1 MRKFKISV
9 LLKLGFYCLFLSIG
23 LEMQARKFVHPGILH
38 TTKSIERMRAQIA
51 DKEYPAYGSFE
62 LLKSHH
68 CSQADYQPFG
78 PFEII
83 SRDGEFRHTKSK
95 MEQDFSAVYQNAL
108 MWVLTGEKTHAEKSL
123 ELLLGYAGTLKRIP
137 ETNDAPLLVGLE
149 GLKIIYATE
158 ILRHT
163 YKKMTV
169 VQFNE
174 ISRMIREVFLPV
186 MENFYHR
193 KPYTNGNWGP
203 IVTKAYMAAAI
214 LWDNEEMYNKAVDF
228 YLHANDN
235 GTIAH
240 YISGDTG
247 QIQES
252 GRDQGHSMLGI
263 GALATVCEIAWQQGD
278 DLYSA
283 LDNRLMKGFEYVAKY
298 NLGYNVPFAVWK
310 DVTGKYSNWTE
321 ISNKGRG
328 RYMPIFEMTYNHFVI
343 RKGMQMPYTEQ
354 VLRQIRPEG
363 YDRDQP
369 AFGSL
374 LFNEAGTKKNYVDL
388 VNPFVDS
395 HRSRWFFFSSACRP
409 FGMVSLSPDTDT
421 EHSWGSGYLY
431 DSKQIRCFSH
441 VHNWQMSGVAVM
453 PTVGEFK
460 GHLGMNAYQSAF
472 THDGEIAK
480 PGYHKVKLTDYDITA
495 ELTSTMRVGFH
506 CYTFPKSDASYILFD
521 TGAFLAHG
529 PTAYSE
535 VWKVSDKEIAGWE
548 MMERTGRRPKDTPVY
563 FYAQLSKP
571 MDKVVSWREGRIESN
586 SNPERI
592 SGKNAGMAVRFKT
605 EKDEK
610 VMLKVAISYVSVEQ
624 ARKNML
630 TELSGWDFEQVKQS
644 SFSEWNDWLGRI
656 EVEGGSREQQIKL
669 YTDLWHALLGRHVV
683 SDADGHYMDMTSD
696 FPRIRQIPLGEDG
709 KPLYNHHNFDAWWGS
724 HWSLNI
730 LWSMAYPEVMDN
742 FCNTMID
749 MYQNGGLIPRGPSG
763 GNYTYVMIGDPAV
776 SFFASAYNKGIRN
789 YDAELAYEG
798 LRKNAFVGG
807 IRDHAGYEHSKTAYS
822 GGMKYYEEWG
832 YVPDGRKDVEGMH
845 TTGASMTL
853 EYAYQDWCLAQMAK
867 TMGKLQDYEF
877 FMKRSKNYR
886 NLWNPE
892 SGYMQP
898 RGEDGNWLPYF
909 DPLELTEKGGFCES
923 NSAIYSHYVPHDM
936 AGLIE
941 LYGGADQYV
950 KRLNANFEKS
960 ESYGFFRSNKTKEG
974 NWTDYGNQPGTGM
987 AHLFSYAGAPWL
999 TQKWVR
1005 KVKAAYCDV
1014 TPYGG
1019 YRDDEDQ
1026 GQMGALG
1033 VLMAIGLFEV
1043 DGGCAEKPFYE
1054 ITSPLFDKVTIHL
1067 DNRYYSGKTFQ
1078 IITKGNSTD
1087 VFSITHPGDEEY
1099 KPAVQQAQMIIPVKN
1114 TEGQQ
1119 QYIKFAT
1126 LPDIKRGTK
1135 YVSLSAVSSCG
1146 LPVDFYVESGP
1157 AYVDGNRLILTAI
1170 PPKTTYP
1177 VKVTVIAWQYGKNS
1191 DPKIKTAEPV
1201 KQTFYIR

>member
-776 SFFASAYNKGIRN
+776 SFFASAYNKGIRH

-1087 VFSITHPGDEEY
+1087 NMYIQNASLNGKKWNKCWFYHEDFIKGGTLELKLGAKPNKKWGVEE
-1099 KPAVQQAQMIIPVKN
+1099 
-1114 TEGQQ
+1114 
-1119 QYIKFAT
+1119 
-1126 LPDIKRGTK
+1126 LPPSFI
-1135 YVSLSAVSSCG
+1135 SS
-1146 LPVDFYVESGP
+1146 
-1157 AYVDGNRLILTAI
+1157 
-1170 PPKTTYP
+1170 K
-1177 VKVTVIAWQYGKNS
+1177 
-1191 DPKIKTAEPV
+1191 
-1201 KQTFYIR
+1201 

>member
-214 LWDNEEMYNKAVDF
+214 LWDNEEMYNKVVDF

-624 ARKNML
+624 ACKNML

-853 EYAYQDWCLAQMAK
+853 EYAYQDWCLTQMAK

-1087 VFSITHPGDEEY
+1087 NMYIQNASLNGKKWNKCWFYHEDFIKGGTLELKLGAKPNKKWGVEE
-1099 KPAVQQAQMIIPVKN
+1099 
-1114 TEGQQ
+1114 
-1119 QYIKFAT
+1119 
-1126 LPDIKRGTK
+1126 LPPSFI
-1135 YVSLSAVSSCG
+1135 SS
-1146 LPVDFYVESGP
+1146 
-1157 AYVDGNRLILTAI
+1157 
-1170 PPKTTYP
+1170 K
-1177 VKVTVIAWQYGKNS
+1177 
-1191 DPKIKTAEPV
+1191 
-1201 KQTFYIR
+1201 

>member
-328 RYMPIFEMTYNHFVI
+328 RYMPIFEMAYNHFVI

-867 TMGKLQDYEF
+867 TMGRLQDYEF

-898 RGEDGNWLPYF
+898 RGEDGNWLPCF

-941 LYGGADQYV
+941 PYGGADQYV

-1087 VFSITHPGDEEY
+1087 NMYIQNASLNGKKWNKCWFYHEDFIKGGTLELKLGAKPNKKWGVEE
-1099 KPAVQQAQMIIPVKN
+1099 
-1114 TEGQQ
+1114 
-1119 QYIKFAT
+1119 
-1126 LPDIKRGTK
+1126 LPPSFI
-1135 YVSLSAVSSCG
+1135 SS
-1146 LPVDFYVESGP
+1146 
-1157 AYVDGNRLILTAI
+1157 
-1170 PPKTTYP
+1170 K
-1177 VKVTVIAWQYGKNS
+1177 
-1191 DPKIKTAEPV
+1191 
-1201 KQTFYIR
+1201 

>member
-506 CYTFPKSDASYILFD
+506 CCTFPKSDASYILFD

-1087 VFSITHPGDEEY
+1087 NMYIQNASLNGKKWNKCWFYHEDFIKGGTLELKLGAKPNKKWGVEE
-1099 KPAVQQAQMIIPVKN
+1099 
-1114 TEGQQ
+1114 
-1119 QYIKFAT
+1119 
-1126 LPDIKRGTK
+1126 LPPSFI
-1135 YVSLSAVSSCG
+1135 SS
-1146 LPVDFYVESGP
+1146 
-1157 AYVDGNRLILTAI
+1157 
-1170 PPKTTYP
+1170 K
-1177 VKVTVIAWQYGKNS
+1177 
-1191 DPKIKTAEPV
+1191 
-1201 KQTFYIR
+1201 

>member
-974 NWTDYGNQPGTGM
+974 NWTDYGNQPGTGK

-1087 VFSITHPGDEEY
+1087 NMYIQNASLNGKKWNKCWFYHEDFIKGGTLELKLGAKPNKKWGVEE
-1099 KPAVQQAQMIIPVKN
+1099 
-1114 TEGQQ
+1114 
-1119 QYIKFAT
+1119 
-1126 LPDIKRGTK
+1126 LPPSFI
-1135 YVSLSAVSSCG
+1135 SS
-1146 LPVDFYVESGP
+1146 
-1157 AYVDGNRLILTAI
+1157 
-1170 PPKTTYP
+1170 K
-1177 VKVTVIAWQYGKNS
+1177 
-1191 DPKIKTAEPV
+1191 
-1201 KQTFYIR
+1201 

>member
-730 LWSMAYPEVMDN
+730 LWSMAYPKVMDN

-1087 VFSITHPGDEEY
+1087 NMYIQNASLNGKKWNKCWFYHEDFIKGGTLELKLGAKPNKKWGVEE
-1099 KPAVQQAQMIIPVKN
+1099 
-1114 TEGQQ
+1114 
-1119 QYIKFAT
+1119 
-1126 LPDIKRGTK
+1126 LPPSFI
-1135 YVSLSAVSSCG
+1135 SS
-1146 LPVDFYVESGP
+1146 
-1157 AYVDGNRLILTAI
+1157 
-1170 PPKTTYP
+1170 K
-1177 VKVTVIAWQYGKNS
+1177 
-1191 DPKIKTAEPV
+1191 
-1201 KQTFYIR
+1201 

>member
-936 AGLIE
+936 TGLIE
-941 LYGGADQYV
+941 LYGGADKYIE
-950 KRLNANFEKS
+950 RLNANFEKS
-960 ESYGFFRSNKTKEG
+960 EPYGFFRSNKTKEG

-1087 VFSITHPGDEEY
+1087 NMYIQNASLNGKKWNKCWFYHEDFIKGGTLELKLGAKPNKKWGVEE
-1099 KPAVQQAQMIIPVKN
+1099 
-1114 TEGQQ
+1114 
-1119 QYIKFAT
+1119 
-1126 LPDIKRGTK
+1126 LPPSFI
-1135 YVSLSAVSSCG
+1135 SS
-1146 LPVDFYVESGP
+1146 
-1157 AYVDGNRLILTAI
+1157 
-1170 PPKTTYP
+1170 K
-1177 VKVTVIAWQYGKNS
+1177 
-1191 DPKIKTAEPV
+1191 
-1201 KQTFYIR
+1201 

>member
-263 GALATVCEIAWQQGD
+263 GALSTVCEIAWQQGD

-298 NLGYNVPFAVWK
+298 NLWYNVPFAVWK

-328 RYMPIFEMTYNHFVI
+328 RYMPIFEMAYNHFVI

-898 RGEDGNWLPYF
+898 RGEDGNWLPCF

-1087 VFSITHPGDEEY
+1087 N
-1099 KPAVQQAQMIIPVKN
+1099 M
-1114 TEGQQ
+1114 
-1119 QYIKFAT
+1119 YIQNASLNGKKWNKCWFYHE
-1126 LPDIKRGTK
+1126 DFIKG
-1135 YVSLSAVSSCG
+1135 G
-1146 LPVDFYVESGP
+1146 LWS
-1157 AYVDGNRLILTAI
+1157 
-1170 PPKTTYP
+1170 
-1177 VKVTVIAWQYGKNS
+1177 
-1191 DPKIKTAEPV
+1191 
-1201 KQTFYIR
+1201 

>member
-149 GLKIIYATE
+149 GLKIIYDTE

-395 HRSRWFFFSSACRP
+395 HRSRCFFFSSACRP

-742 FCNTMID
+742 FCNTMTD

-1087 VFSITHPGDEEY
+1087 NMYIQNASLNGKKWNKCWFYHEDFIKGGTLELKLGAKPNKKWGVEE
-1099 KPAVQQAQMIIPVKN
+1099 
-1114 TEGQQ
+1114 
-1119 QYIKFAT
+1119 
-1126 LPDIKRGTK
+1126 LPPSFI
-1135 YVSLSAVSSCG
+1135 SS
-1146 LPVDFYVESGP
+1146 
-1157 AYVDGNRLILTAI
+1157 
-1170 PPKTTYP
+1170 K
-1177 VKVTVIAWQYGKNS
+1177 
-1191 DPKIKTAEPV
+1191 
-1201 KQTFYIR
+1201 

>member
-321 ISNKGRG
+321 ISNKGGG

-1087 VFSITHPGDEEY
+1087 NMYIQNASLNGKKWNKCWFYHEDFIKGGTLELKLGAKPNKKWGVEE
-1099 KPAVQQAQMIIPVKN
+1099 
-1114 TEGQQ
+1114 
-1119 QYIKFAT
+1119 
-1126 LPDIKRGTK
+1126 LPPSFI
-1135 YVSLSAVSSCG
+1135 SS
-1146 LPVDFYVESGP
+1146 
-1157 AYVDGNRLILTAI
+1157 
-1170 PPKTTYP
+1170 K
-1177 VKVTVIAWQYGKNS
+1177 
-1191 DPKIKTAEPV
+1191 
-1201 KQTFYIR
+1201 

>member
-328 RYMPIFEMTYNHFVI
+328 RYMPIFEMAYNHFVI

-867 TMGKLQDYEF
+867 TMGRLQDYEF

-898 RGEDGNWLPYF
+898 RGEDGNWLPCF

-950 KRLNANFEKS
+950 QRLNANFEKS

-1067 DNRYYSGKTFQ
+1067 DNRYYSEKTFQ

-1087 VFSITHPGDEEY
+1087 NMYIQNASLNGKKWNKCWFYHEDFIKGGTLELKLGAKPNKKWGVEE
-1099 KPAVQQAQMIIPVKN
+1099 
-1114 TEGQQ
+1114 
-1119 QYIKFAT
+1119 
-1126 LPDIKRGTK
+1126 LPPSFI
-1135 YVSLSAVSSCG
+1135 SS
-1146 LPVDFYVESGP
+1146 
-1157 AYVDGNRLILTAI
+1157 
-1170 PPKTTYP
+1170 K
-1177 VKVTVIAWQYGKNS
+1177 
-1191 DPKIKTAEPV
+1191 
-1201 KQTFYIR
+1201 

>member
-1 MRKFKISV
+1 MRKLKISV
-9 LLKLGFYCLFLSIG
+9 LLKVGFFCLFLSIG

-95 MEQDFSAVYQNAL
+95 MEQDFSAIYQNAL

-247 QIQES
+247 QIQKS

-328 RYMPIFEMTYNHFVI
+328 RYMPIFEMAYNHFVI

-892 SGYMQP
+892 SGYMQS
-898 RGEDGNWLPYF
+898 RGEDGNWLPCF

-1087 VFSITHPGDEEY
+1087 NMYIQNASLNGKKWNKCWFYHEDFIKGGTLELKLGAKPNKKWGVEE
-1099 KPAVQQAQMIIPVKN
+1099 
-1114 TEGQQ
+1114 
-1119 QYIKFAT
+1119 
-1126 LPDIKRGTK
+1126 LPPSFI
-1135 YVSLSAVSSCG
+1135 SS
-1146 LPVDFYVESGP
+1146 
-1157 AYVDGNRLILTAI
+1157 
-1170 PPKTTYP
+1170 K
-1177 VKVTVIAWQYGKNS
+1177 
-1191 DPKIKTAEPV
+1191 
-1201 KQTFYIR
+1201 

>member
-669 YTDLWHALLGRHVV
+669 YTDLWHALLGRYVV

-1087 VFSITHPGDEEY
+1087 NMYIQNASLNGKKWNKCWFYHEDFIKGGTLELKLGAKPNKKWGVEE
-1099 KPAVQQAQMIIPVKN
+1099 
-1114 TEGQQ
+1114 
-1119 QYIKFAT
+1119 
-1126 LPDIKRGTK
+1126 LPPSFI
-1135 YVSLSAVSSCG
+1135 SS
-1146 LPVDFYVESGP
+1146 
-1157 AYVDGNRLILTAI
+1157 
-1170 PPKTTYP
+1170 K
-1177 VKVTVIAWQYGKNS
+1177 
-1191 DPKIKTAEPV
+1191 
-1201 KQTFYIR
+1201 

>member
-441 VHNWQMSGVAVM
+441 VRNWQMSGVAVM

-1087 VFSITHPGDEEY
+1087 NMYIQNASLNGKKWNKCWFYHEDFIKGGTLELKLGAKPNKKWGVEE
-1099 KPAVQQAQMIIPVKN
+1099 
-1114 TEGQQ
+1114 
-1119 QYIKFAT
+1119 
-1126 LPDIKRGTK
+1126 LPPSFI
-1135 YVSLSAVSSCG
+1135 SS
-1146 LPVDFYVESGP
+1146 
-1157 AYVDGNRLILTAI
+1157 
-1170 PPKTTYP
+1170 K
-1177 VKVTVIAWQYGKNS
+1177 
-1191 DPKIKTAEPV
+1191 
-1201 KQTFYIR
+1201 

>member
-630 TELSGWDFEQVKQS
+630 TELSRWDFEQVKQS

-1087 VFSITHPGDEEY
+1087 NMYIQNASLNGKKWNKCWFYHEDFIKGGTLELKLGAKPNKKWGVEE
-1099 KPAVQQAQMIIPVKN
+1099 
-1114 TEGQQ
+1114 
-1119 QYIKFAT
+1119 
-1126 LPDIKRGTK
+1126 LPPSFI
-1135 YVSLSAVSSCG
+1135 SS
-1146 LPVDFYVESGP
+1146 
-1157 AYVDGNRLILTAI
+1157 
-1170 PPKTTYP
+1170 K
-1177 VKVTVIAWQYGKNS
+1177 
-1191 DPKIKTAEPV
+1191 
-1201 KQTFYIR
+1201 

>member
-1 MRKFKISV
+1 MRKLKISV
-9 LLKLGFYCLFLSIG
+9 LLKVGFYCLFLSIG

-78 PFEII
+78 PFEVI

-108 MWVLTGEKTHAEKSL
+108 MWVLTGEKAHAEKSL

-158 ILRHT
+158 MLRHT

-174 ISRMIREVFLPV
+174 ISRMIRNVFLPV

-214 LWDNEEMYNKAVDF
+214 LWDNEEMYDKAIDF

-235 GTIAH
+235 RTIAH
-240 YISGDTG
+240 YISGNTG

-321 ISNKGRG
+321 ISDKGRG
-328 RYMPIFEMTYNHFVI
+328 RYMPVFEMVYNHFVI
-343 RKGMQMPYTEQ
+343 RKGMQMPYTEK
-354 VLRQIRPEG
+354 VLQQIRPEG

-374 LFNEAGTKKNYVDL
+374 LFNEARTKKNYVDL

-529 PTAYSE
+529 STAYSE

-605 EKDEK
+605 EKNEK

-630 TELSGWDFEQVKQS
+630 AELSGWDFEQVKQS
-644 SFSEWNDWLGRI
+644 SFSEWNDWLGKI

-683 SDADGHYMDMTSD
+683 SDADGHYMDMTAD
-696 FPRIRQIPLGEDG
+696 FPRIRQIPLGDEG

-724 HWSLNI
+724 HWSLDI
-730 LWSMAYPEVMDN
+730 LWSMAYPEVMDD

-749 MYQNGGLIPRGPSG
+749 MYRNGGLIPRGPSG
-763 GNYTYVMIGDPAV
+763 GNYTYVMIGDPAA

-789 YDAELAYEG
+789 YNAELAYEG

-807 IRDHAGYEHSKTAYS
+807 IRDHAGYEHSKTAHS
-822 GGMKYYEEWG
+822 GGMKYYEERG

-898 RGEDGNWLPYF
+898 RGEDGNWLPCF

-941 LYGGADQYV
+941 LYGGAGQYI

-960 ESYGFFRSNKTKEG
+960 EPYGFFRSNKTKEG

-1005 KVKAAYCDV
+1005 KVKAAYSDV

-1087 VFSITHPGDEEY
+1087 NMYIQNASLNGKKWNKCWFYHEDFIKGGTLELKLGAKPNKKWGVEE
-1099 KPAVQQAQMIIPVKN
+1099 
-1114 TEGQQ
+1114 
-1119 QYIKFAT
+1119 
-1126 LPDIKRGTK
+1126 LPPSFI
-1135 YVSLSAVSSCG
+1135 SS
-1146 LPVDFYVESGP
+1146 
-1157 AYVDGNRLILTAI
+1157 
-1170 PPKTTYP
+1170 K
-1177 VKVTVIAWQYGKNS
+1177 
-1191 DPKIKTAEPV
+1191 
-1201 KQTFYIR
+1201 

>member
-214 LWDNEEMYNKAVDF
+214 LWYNEEMYNKAVDF

-328 RYMPIFEMTYNHFVI
+328 RYMPIFEMAYNHFVI

-571 MDKVVSWREGRIESN
+571 MDEIVSWREGRLEPD

-605 EKDEK
+605 RNDEK

-630 TELSGWDFEQVKQS
+630 AELPGWDFEQVKQA

-867 TMGKLQDYEF
+867 TMGRLQDYEF

-898 RGEDGNWLPYF
+898 RGEDGNWLPCF

-1087 VFSITHPGDEEY
+1087 NMYIQNASLNGKKWNKCWFYHEDFIKGGTLELKLGAKPNKKWGVEE
-1099 KPAVQQAQMIIPVKN
+1099 
-1114 TEGQQ
+1114 
-1119 QYIKFAT
+1119 
-1126 LPDIKRGTK
+1126 LPPSFI
-1135 YVSLSAVSSCG
+1135 SS
-1146 LPVDFYVESGP
+1146 
-1157 AYVDGNRLILTAI
+1157 
-1170 PPKTTYP
+1170 K
-1177 VKVTVIAWQYGKNS
+1177 
-1191 DPKIKTAEPV
+1191 
-1201 KQTFYIR
+1201 

>member
-1 MRKFKISV
+1 MIPENNRLQRIFFI
-9 LLKLGFYCLFLSIG
+9 FIG
-23 LEMQARKFVHPGILH
+23 LIL
-38 TTKSIERMRAQIA
+38 TCRTFGMDIC
-51 DKEYPAYGSFE
+51 DK
-62 LLKSHH
+62 
-68 CSQADYQPFG
+68 
-78 PFEII
+78 
-83 SRDGEFRHTKSK
+83 
-95 MEQDFSAVYQNAL
+95 
-108 MWVLTGEKTHAEKSL
+108 
-123 ELLLGYAGTLKRIP
+123 
-137 ETNDAPLLVGLE
+137 
-149 GLKIIYATE
+149 
-158 ILRHT
+158 
-163 YKKMTV
+163 
-169 VQFNE
+169 
-174 ISRMIREVFLPV
+174 
-186 MENFYHR
+186 
-193 KPYTNGNWGP
+193 
-203 IVTKAYMAAAI
+203 
-214 LWDNEEMYNKAVDF
+214 VDE
-228 YLHANDN
+228 D
-235 GTIAH
+235 
-240 YISGDTG
+240 
-247 QIQES
+247 
-252 GRDQGHSMLGI
+252 
-263 GALATVCEIAWQQGD
+263 
-278 DLYSA
+278 
-283 LDNRLMKGFEYVAKY
+283 
-298 NLGYNVPFAVWK
+298 
-310 DVTGKYSNWTE
+310 
-321 ISNKGRG
+321 
-328 RYMPIFEMTYNHFVI
+328 
-343 RKGMQMPYTEQ
+343 
-354 VLRQIRPEG
+354 
-363 YDRDQP
+363 
-369 AFGSL
+369 
-374 LFNEAGTKKNYVDL
+374 KNYIDL

-867 TMGKLQDYEF
+867 IMGRLQDYEF

-898 RGEDGNWLPYF
+898 RGEDGNWLPCF

-1087 VFSITHPGDEEY
+1087 NMYIQNASLNGKKWNKCWFYHEDFIKGGTLELKLGAKPNKKWGVEE
-1099 KPAVQQAQMIIPVKN
+1099 
-1114 TEGQQ
+1114 
-1119 QYIKFAT
+1119 
-1126 LPDIKRGTK
+1126 LPPSFI
-1135 YVSLSAVSSCG
+1135 SS
-1146 LPVDFYVESGP
+1146 
-1157 AYVDGNRLILTAI
+1157 
-1170 PPKTTYP
+1170 K
-1177 VKVTVIAWQYGKNS
+1177 
-1191 DPKIKTAEPV
+1191 
-1201 KQTFYIR
+1201 

>member
-1087 VFSITHPGDEEY
+1087 NMYIQNASLNGKKWNKCWFYHEDFIKGGTLELKLGAKPSKKWGVEE
-1099 KPAVQQAQMIIPVKN
+1099 
-1114 TEGQQ
+1114 
-1119 QYIKFAT
+1119 
-1126 LPDIKRGTK
+1126 LPPSFI
-1135 YVSLSAVSSCG
+1135 SS
-1146 LPVDFYVESGP
+1146 
-1157 AYVDGNRLILTAI
+1157 
-1170 PPKTTYP
+1170 K
-1177 VKVTVIAWQYGKNS
+1177 
-1191 DPKIKTAEPV
+1191 
-1201 KQTFYIR
+1201 

>member
-898 RGEDGNWLPYF
+898 RGEGGNWLPYF

-1087 VFSITHPGDEEY
+1087 NMYIQNASLNGKKWNKCWFYHEDFIKGGTLELKLGAKPNKKWGVEE
-1099 KPAVQQAQMIIPVKN
+1099 
-1114 TEGQQ
+1114 
-1119 QYIKFAT
+1119 
-1126 LPDIKRGTK
+1126 LPPSFI
-1135 YVSLSAVSSCG
+1135 SS
-1146 LPVDFYVESGP
+1146 
-1157 AYVDGNRLILTAI
+1157 
-1170 PPKTTYP
+1170 K
-1177 VKVTVIAWQYGKNS
+1177 
-1191 DPKIKTAEPV
+1191 
-1201 KQTFYIR
+1201 

>member
-95 MEQDFSAVYQNAL
+95 MEKDFSAVYQNAL

-409 FGMVSLSPDTDT
+409 FGMVSLSPDKDT

-1087 VFSITHPGDEEY
+1087 NMYIQNASLNGKKWNKCWFYHEDFIKGGTLELKLGAKPNKKWGVEE
-1099 KPAVQQAQMIIPVKN
+1099 
-1114 TEGQQ
+1114 
-1119 QYIKFAT
+1119 
-1126 LPDIKRGTK
+1126 LPPSFI
-1135 YVSLSAVSSCG
+1135 SS
-1146 LPVDFYVESGP
+1146 
-1157 AYVDGNRLILTAI
+1157 
-1170 PPKTTYP
+1170 K
-1177 VKVTVIAWQYGKNS
+1177 
-1191 DPKIKTAEPV
+1191 
-1201 KQTFYIR
+1201 

>member
-409 FGMVSLSPDTDT
+409 FGMVSLSPDADT

-1078 IITKGNSTD
+1078 IITKGNSTVPTSMLRD
-1087 VFSITHPGDEEY
+1087 
-1099 KPAVQQAQMIIPVKN
+1099 
-1114 TEGQQ
+1114 
-1119 QYIKFAT
+1119 
-1126 LPDIKRGTK
+1126 
-1135 YVSLSAVSSCG
+1135 
-1146 LPVDFYVESGP
+1146 
-1157 AYVDGNRLILTAI
+1157 
-1170 PPKTTYP
+1170 
-1177 VKVTVIAWQYGKNS
+1177 
-1191 DPKIKTAEPV
+1191 
-1201 KQTFYIR
+1201 

>member
-388 VNPFVDS
+388 VNTFVDS

-1087 VFSITHPGDEEY
+1087 NMYIQNASLNGKKWNKCWFYHEDFIKGGTLELKLGAKPNKKWGVEE
-1099 KPAVQQAQMIIPVKN
+1099 
-1114 TEGQQ
+1114 
-1119 QYIKFAT
+1119 
-1126 LPDIKRGTK
+1126 LPPSFI
-1135 YVSLSAVSSCG
+1135 SS
-1146 LPVDFYVESGP
+1146 
-1157 AYVDGNRLILTAI
+1157 
-1170 PPKTTYP
+1170 K
-1177 VKVTVIAWQYGKNS
+1177 
-1191 DPKIKTAEPV
+1191 
-1201 KQTFYIR
+1201 